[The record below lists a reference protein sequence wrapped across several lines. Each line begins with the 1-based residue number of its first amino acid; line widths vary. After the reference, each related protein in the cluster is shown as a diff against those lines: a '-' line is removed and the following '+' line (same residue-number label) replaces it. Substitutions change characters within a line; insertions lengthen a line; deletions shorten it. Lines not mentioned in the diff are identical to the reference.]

1 MDRRLRG
8 PAVGGQRSR
17 PGTASIVAS
26 LFVCLLVV
34 IIESFMVRCATH
46 QDFRGV
52 IQRSKAVILVA
63 EAMPE
68 LAALDF
74 GDCTVGRVAIPVE
87 CHGKIAFM
95 RVWCLVRGFLLRFAV
110 LCVCDVTATNTD

>member
-1 MDRRLRG
+1 MLKC
-8 PAVGGQRSR
+8 V
-17 PGTASIVAS
+17 
-26 LFVCLLVV
+26 L
-34 IIESFMVRCATH
+34 

-74 GDCTVGRVAIPVE
+74 DECVEHGVSLIPAE

-95 RVWCLVRGFLLRFAV
+95 RVWCLVRVCLLPIAV
-110 LCVCDVTATNTD
+110 CLSTMWLSHTD

>member
-17 PGTASIVAS
+17 PGTAIIVAS
-26 LFVCLLVV
+26 LFVCLLVL

-74 GDCTVGRVAIPVE
+74 QECGKHGVSLIPVE

-95 RVWCLVRGFLLRFAV
+95 RVWCLVRVCLFAFCF
-110 LCVCDVTATNTD
+110 LCVVLLS

>member
-1 MDRRLRG
+1 MLNF
-8 PAVGGQRSR
+8 A
-17 PGTASIVAS
+17 
-26 LFVCLLVV
+26 L
-34 IIESFMVRCATH
+34 
-46 QDFRGV
+46 QDFQGV

-74 GDCTVGRVAIPVE
+74 QECVKHGVSFIPAE

-95 RVWCLVRGFLLRFAV
+95 RVWCLVRGCLLHLLFFV
-110 LCVCDVTATNTD
+110 WFCCDNYILIELTHC

>member
-1 MDRRLRG
+1 ML
-8 PAVGGQRSR
+8 
-17 PGTASIVAS
+17 IK
-26 LFVCLLVV
+26 LFV
-34 IIESFMVRCATH
+34 VRCATH

-74 GDCTVGRVAIPVE
+74 GECVEHGVSLIPAE

-95 RVWCLVRGFLLRFAV
+95 RVWCLVRVCLLQFAV
-110 LCVCDVTATNTD
+110 LFGFAM